1 MEHDVYL
8 VLAVVGSILLL
19 LQVVLQV
26 FGIVGD
32 MDGVDGGADV
42 DADMDVDGD
51 GAHSGHGPWFV
62 GRLSFMARCAVA
74 ARRFRSWPSNDS

>member
-42 DADMDVDGD
+42 DAEMDVD
-51 GAHSGHGPWFV
+51 GAHSGHGNWFLV
-62 GRLSFMARCAVA
+62 AHEAR
-74 ARRFRSWPSNDS
+74 